1 MLGACHSAAANSP
14 AASARQPQRR
24 RLHLAPQAHA
34 QVRRPRR
41 LPVRIGRTRHARLRA
56 HGGFVVAAWHSEQV
70 THVELCVHSSP
81 CLVLTFCINSTSSLL
96 TNFSS
101 SLLEFL
107 RGCVGGVL
115 RRSARKQGIDPVLQF
130 DPRAALGHLQF
141 HPQIVVSAKDDAGVR
156 DVLVG
161 V

>member
-1 MLGACHSAAANSP
+1 MCWLHIY
-14 AASARQPQRR
+14 
-24 RLHLAPQAHA
+24 RLLAF
-34 QVRRPRR
+34 
-41 LPVRIGRTRHARLRA
+41 
-56 HGGFVVAAWHSEQV
+56 FVTKAG
-70 THVELCVHSSP
+70 CI
-81 CLVLTFCINSTSSLL
+81 LVIQC
-96 TNFSS
+96 
-101 SLLEFL
+101 LLEFLRFL